1 MNTPKRVMES
11 KSIMTEMI
19 MPNDT
24 NSLGNLMGGNLMR
37 WMDIAAA
44 ICANRHAERY
54 CVTVSVDHLSF
65 KLPIPLG
72 HVITLE
78 ANVTRS
84 FHTSMEVHVK
94 VSVSDSRRMDTEIS
108 NHAFFTFVALD
119 ELTQKPTEVPG
130 VIPETETEKQLY
142 ESAMLR
148 REMRLL
154 LSGRLGADK
163 VKVLKEV
170 LEGKNFF
177 IN

>member
-1 MNTPKRVMES
+1 MES

-44 ICANRHAERY
+44 ICANRHSEKY

-78 ANVTRS
+78 ASVTRS
-84 FHTSMEVHVK
+84 FHTSMEVYVK
-94 VSVSDSRRMDTEIS
+94 VSVSDSRRMDAEIS

-119 ELTQKPTEVPG
+119 ELTQKPTEVPA
-130 VIPETETEKQLY
+130 VIPESDAELKLFEG
-142 ESAMLR
+142 AMLR

-154 LSGRLGADK
+154 LSGRLEVSK
-163 VKVLKEV
+163 VQVLKEV
-170 LEGKNFF
+170 LAGKQLF
-177 IN
+177 IH